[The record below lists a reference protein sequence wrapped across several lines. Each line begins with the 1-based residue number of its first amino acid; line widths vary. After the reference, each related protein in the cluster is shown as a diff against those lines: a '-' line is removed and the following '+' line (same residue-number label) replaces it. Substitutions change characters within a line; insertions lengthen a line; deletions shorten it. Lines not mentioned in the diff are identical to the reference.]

1 MEIGTIINLL
11 GVAMLIA
18 LTAFFVASEFAI
30 VKIRSTQLEPH
41 IEGGSKRALAAK
53 KVVSNLDEYLSA
65 CQLGITITA
74 LGIGRLA
81 EPTFERMLH
90 PIIGELGVNEAIV
103 TTVSIIISFSIA
115 TFLHVVVGELAPKTL
130 AIQKAEQVTLW
141 ISQPLILFYRL
152 LYPFI
157 WVLNGSARI
166 LTRSFGLRPMSE
178 HEVTHS
184 EEELRLILSDSYKS
198 GEINQSEFNYVSK
211 IFDFDERVA
220 KEIMVP
226 RPEMVT
232 ISIDDPMEDIIKLIR
247 TEKYTRYPVVNGD
260 KDHILGIIN
269 VRELLSNLV
278 DDHNN
283 ELLIDDYIRPVI
295 SVIESVP
302 IKDVLIL
309 MQKNQNHMAILFDE
323 YGGTAGLLTMEDII
337 EEIVGEIN
345 DEFDEEE
352 EPDVTQLD
360 DDYYRISGQTMITEV
375 NELLQLHIEEEDA
388 DTIGGWMMTQKY
400 DIKEE
405 EELFFGRYAFKI
417 NEFEGHQIKTI
428 DVYLKPLDEENIDDE

>member
-1 MEIGTIINLL
+1 MEIATIINLL
-11 GVAMLIA
+11 GVAALIA

-30 VKIRSTQLEPH
+30 VKVRSTQLEPH

-53 KVVSNLDEYLSA
+53 RVVSNLDEYLSA

-90 PIIGELGVNEAIV
+90 PIIGELAISEGLV
-103 TTVSIIISFSIA
+103 TTISIVISFGIA
-115 TFLHVVVGELAPKTL
+115 TFLHVVIGELAPKTL

-141 ISQPLILFYRL
+141 ISRPLIWFYRL

-157 WVLNGSARI
+157 WVLNGSARL
-166 LTRSFGLRPMSE
+166 LTKAVGLHSMSE

-198 GEINQSEFNYVSK
+198 GEINLSEFNYVSK

-232 ISIDDPMEDIIKLIR
+232 ISVDDPIEDIIKVIR
-247 TEKYTRYPVVNGD
+247 SEKYTRYPVVNGD

-269 VRELLSNLV
+269 VRELLSNIVV
-278 DDHNN
+278 DQTK
-283 ELLIDDYIRPVI
+283 ELSIEEFIRPVF

-302 IKDVLIL
+302 IKDVLVV

-352 EPDVTQLD
+352 EPDVIQLD

-375 NELLQLHIEEEDA
+375 NELLQMNIEEEDA
-388 DTIGGWMMTQKY
+388 DTIGGWMLTQKY
-400 DIKEE
+400 DVKEE
-405 EELFFGRYAFKI
+405 EELFFDQYSFKI
-417 NEFEGHQIKTI
+417 NEFEGHQVKTI
-428 DVYLKPLDEENIDDE
+428 DVYLTPVDEDKIDEE

>member
-1 MEIGTIINLL
+1 MIINLL
-11 GVAMLIA
+11 GVAALIV

-53 KVVSNLDEYLSA
+53 RIVTNLDEYLSA

-90 PIIGELGVNEAIV
+90 PLIGELAISETLV
-103 TTVSIIISFSIA
+103 TTVSIVISFLIA
-115 TFLHVVVGELAPKTL
+115 TFLHVVIGELAPKTL

-141 ISQPLILFYRL
+141 IAQPLIWFYRL

-157 WVLNGSARI
+157 WLLNGSARI
-166 LTRSFGLRPMSE
+166 LIRSFGLKPMSE

-232 ISIDDPMEDIIKLIR
+232 ISIDDSIEDIIKVIR
-247 TEKYTRYPVVNGD
+247 NEKYTRYPVVDGD
-260 KDHILGIIN
+260 KDHVLGLIN
-269 VRELLSNLV
+269 VREFLSHIVEDQQQTLSIQ
-278 DDHNN
+278 
-283 ELLIDDYIRPVI
+283 EFIRPVF

-302 IKDVLIL
+302 IKDVLVV

-345 DEFDEEE
+345 DEFDEEV
-352 EPDVTQLD
+352 EPDVVQLD
-360 DDYYRISGQTMITEV
+360 ENSYRISGQKMITEV
-375 NELLQLHIEEEDA
+375 NELLNLNIEEEDA
-388 DTIGGWMMTQKY
+388 DTIGGWMLTQKY

-405 EELFFGRYAFKI
+405 EELFFDHYSFKV

-428 DVYLKPLDEENIDDE
+428 DVYPRPLDEETE

>member
-1 MEIGTIINLL
+1 MEIDMIINLF
-11 GVAMLIA
+11 GVAALIA

-41 IEGGSKRALAAK
+41 LEGGSRRAMAAK

-90 PIIGELGVNEAIV
+90 PIIGELAISEALV
-103 TTVSIIISFSIA
+103 TTASIAISFSIA
-115 TFLHVVVGELAPKTL
+115 TFLHVVIGELAPKTL

-141 ISQPLILFYRL
+141 IAQPLILFYRL

-157 WVLNGSARI
+157 WLLNGSARI
-166 LTRSFGLRPMSE
+166 LIRSFGLKPMSE

-198 GEINQSEFNYVSK
+198 GEINQSEFDYVSK

-232 ISIDDPMEDIIKLIR
+232 ISIDDPLEDIIKTIR
-247 TEKYTRYPVVNGD
+247 TEKYTRYPVVDGD
-260 KDHILGIIN
+260 KDNVLGIIN
-269 VRELLSNLV
+269 VRELLSNIVGDQEQALSI
-278 DDHNN
+278 H
-283 ELLIDDYIRPVI
+283 DYIRPVF

-302 IKDVLIL
+302 IKDVLVV

-352 EPDVTQLD
+352 EPDVVQLD
-360 DDYYRISGQTMITEV
+360 ENYYRISGQKMITEV
-375 NELLQLHIEEEDA
+375 NELLDLNIEEEDA
-388 DTIGGWMMTQKY
+388 DTIGGWMLTQKY
-400 DIKEE
+400 DIKEG
-405 EELFFGRYAFKI
+405 EELSFDHYSFKVI
-417 NEFEGHQIKTI
+417 EFEGHQIKKI
-428 DVYLKPLDEENIDDE
+428 DVYLTPLNNEEEL